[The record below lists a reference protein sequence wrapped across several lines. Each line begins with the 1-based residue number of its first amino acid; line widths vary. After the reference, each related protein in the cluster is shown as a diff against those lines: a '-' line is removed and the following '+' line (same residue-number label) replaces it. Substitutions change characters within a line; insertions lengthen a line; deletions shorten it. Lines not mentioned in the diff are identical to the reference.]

1 MAEPVE
7 VTRVAA
13 PPVVLTGVIPSEPM
27 NAAPV
32 TARAA
37 HAEALTEEVHAPPDT
52 AHGLP
57 GDAQAGAAPPH
68 VVARAEA
75 GEQWISRLLRGG
87 AVCSGALFLAS
98 LALEAL
104 PASENVSVAI
114 DVLRKGA
121 ASALLVTPVVRLVVA
136 GTTLGLRG
144 EWKYALYA
152 AGVLGL
158 LAIAVGAGLHA

>member
-1 MAEPVE
+1 MTGAVPLDLKNTVHPETALPVQGTSE
-7 VTRVAA
+7 A
-13 PPVVLTGVIPSEPM
+13 PTGGACP
-27 NAAPV
+27 
-32 TARAA
+32 
-37 HAEALTEEVHAPPDT
+37 
-52 AHGLP
+52 
-57 GDAQAGAAPPH
+57 AQ
-68 VVARAEA
+68 VARAEA

-87 AVCSGALFLAS
+87 AMCSGGLFLAS

-104 PASENVSVAI
+104 PESESVHVAI

-136 GTTLGLRG
+136 GTTLGIRG

-158 LAIAVGAGLHA
+158 LALAVGAGLHA

>member
-1 MAEPVE
+1 MAESAE
-7 VTRVAA
+7 
-13 PPVVLTGVIPSEPM
+13 LTSA
-27 NAAPV
+27 AAPV
-32 TARAA
+32 VVTTGAVPVELTNTVQVEAA
-37 HAEALTEEVHAPPDT
+37 HPPPPVAPAPSEVTSTPAHA
-52 AHGLP
+52 
-57 GDAQAGAAPPH
+57 Q
-68 VVARAEA
+68 RAEA

-87 AVCSGALFLAS
+87 AMCSGGLFLAS
-98 LALEAL
+98 LTLEAL
-104 PASENVSVAI
+104 PESESVHVAI

-158 LAIAVGAGLHA
+158 LALAVGAGIHA